1 MTEELPATKPA
12 EAAEAADAGV
22 QALTVEELTD
32 ALAAGWDN
40 PLRDPRDRRLP

>member
-12 EAAEAADAGV
+12 GAAEAAV

-32 ALAAGWDN
+32 ALAA
-40 PLRDPRDRRLP
+40 RLGQPAA